1 MTRQA
6 IIFDFDGLILD
17 TESPQAEVWHELF
30 ASAGAEFDLKVYN
43 SIIGGF
49 NSDVYRP
56 EVELAK
62 LFNDGRTPADV
73 LTQVELTQNA
83 LILAKPVNPGVLDVL
98 GEAKRRGIVVAVGS
112 SSPAS
117 WVHGHLSRLG
127 LQDRFETIV
136 TYDDVSAPKP
146 SPEIF
151 ELVLKRLGVKA
162 KDAIVLEDSVNGVL
176 AAHQAD
182 IRVVAIPNKVTQVM
196 DFSLAAEVLDS
207 LIEFDFDKYF

>member
-17 TESPQAEVWHELF
+17 TESPQAEVWHDLF
-30 ASAGAEFDLKVYN
+30 TSAGADFDLKVYN

-83 LILAKPVNPGVLDVL
+83 LILAKPLNPGVLDVL
-98 GEAKRRGIVVAVGS
+98 DEAKRRGIMVAVGS
-112 SSPAS
+112 SSPSA
-117 WVHGHLSRLG
+117 WVHGHLRRLG
-127 LQDRFETIV
+127 LLDRFETVV
-136 TYDDVSAPKP
+136 TYDDVSEPKP

-151 ELVLKRLGVKA
+151 ELVRERLGIA
-162 KDAIVLEDSVNGVL
+162 AGDAIMLEDSANGVL
-176 AAHQAD
+176 AAHRAN
-182 IRVVAIPNKVTQVM
+182 IRVIAVPNTVTRVM
-196 DFSLAAEVLDS
+196 DFSLACEVLDS
-207 LIEFDFDKYF
+207 LLELDLDKYF